1 VTQGV
6 HAGLLGHPGC
16 EAGLLKGSAHTY
28 NADRCR
34 SGMRI
39 HPGAGSGGKQPDRIA
54 MGAPLAAKQGK
65 GARGQRNVTIL
76 EALAATHLQLHA
88 GAIDP
93 ADLEVDAFADTEAT
107 GVVLATPAA
116 NPGELAQATRA
127 DIRRD
132 VSTLPL
138 PLDAATPVASLFPGS
153 SPNTIGSAIAVTSY
167 CPIDTGTYRAV

>member
-1 VTQGV
+1 MPKPELDDAEIDAGLEQMGGPGVTQGV
-6 HAGLLGHPGC
+6 HTGLLGHPGC

-76 EALAATHLQLHA
+76 EALAAT
-88 GAIDP
+88 
-93 ADLEVDAFADTEAT
+93 
-107 GVVLATPAA
+107 
-116 NPGELAQATRA
+116 
-127 DIRRD
+127 
-132 VSTLPL
+132 
-138 PLDAATPVASLFPGS
+138 
-153 SPNTIGSAIAVTSY
+153 
-167 CPIDTGTYRAV
+167 